1 MAKCL
6 ECGQVYCVYGGS
18 EGSEC
23 PTCKSENI
31 DVSMEV
37 RNIFKTTKEA

>member
-18 EGSEC
+18 KGSKC
-23 PTCKSENI
+23 PTCESQNI
-31 DVSMEV
+31 DASMEC
-37 RNIFKTTKEA
+37 RIKANEIEE